1 VTGRAPLAVR
11 WTVGDVT
18 DEGLQALRLS
28 IAGAAR
34 IFDPGT
40 RYVVYVNT
48 RGVDEVRERT
58 GAVPANVEWRSAGR
72 ADLAPFLARHFDGR
86 MAEGVGWKLVPLR
99 SFHDGHELALDND
112 CILWTMPPAIERWLA
127 GGMDACVVAEDV
139 RACFG
144 QFAPL
149 CGNEPR
155 NSGIRGVAAGF
166 DLEAALRE
174 VLCRRPVT
182 LESETDEQGLQ
193 IAALS
198 LWREPLLVSTDAV
211 TICSPFYTHQQHLGE
226 CGAHFVGLNAH
237 RMPWDYY
244 GRPAVEC
251 LREHWAQLRPCI
263 EARVGLAPG
272 ASAFD

>member
-1 VTGRAPLAVR
+1 MSARAPLGVR
-11 WTVGDVT
+11 WTVGDVSA
-18 DEGLQALRLS
+18 EGLQALRLS
-28 IAGAAR
+28 ILGAAR
-34 IFDPGT
+34 IFEPST

-48 RGVDEVRERT
+48 REVDEVRLRT
-58 GAVPANVEWRSAGR
+58 GAVPSNIEWRSARR
-72 ADLAPFLARHFDGR
+72 ADLPIFLARHFNDGL
-86 MAEGVGWKLVPLR
+86 AEGVGWKFAPLR
-99 SFHDGHELALDND
+99 SFHDRHELALDND
-112 CILWTMPPAIERWLA
+112 CVLWRMPPQIERWLTSRK
-127 GGMDACVVAEDV
+127 DTCVVAEDV

-144 QFAPL
+144 QFASL
-149 CGNEPR
+149 CGGKPR

-166 DLEAALRE
+166 DLEAALRQI
-174 VLCRRPVT
+174 LCRRPVM

-198 LWREPLLVSTDAV
+198 VASEPLAVPTEAV

-226 CGAHFVGLNAH
+226 CGAHFVGLNAR

-263 EARVGLAPG
+263 ETRVGLAP
-272 ASAFD
+272 SAPDR